1 MESKKNSSRGRLLG
15 VAEVVAGIVIFII
28 VSVVAMKSDLASAQ
42 TRLYDTVTYI
52 KEQCNNNLRLD
63 IASESKSL
71 MRMIESVEILNQEIK
86 EEKNADIT
94 KNDLKQYATVSYL
107 TGIILLDEQGKIK
120 EEYCSD
126 SLKSNE
132 LLSQIDRAALLDVVD
147 FKEKTYSMRMEM
159 EDESYVD
166 IAAAGCPDKPGILL
180 VYYHT
185 PNRYTQI
192 FNHSINT
199 LLNGYSLEHNGTII
213 ISKDSQIVASNN
225 RKLIGRKP
233 EDIKELR
240 YINKSGKERH
250 LIRLG
255 KYVLS
260 SYGIMERGRDYYIY
274 AYMPKKEVFATTTK
288 NVIYTMFFYL
298 LILSAGH
305 IVRWYMMQGYH
316 REQMELQKKYTQELE
331 RKNKELQKAVYQARK
346 ANEAKS
352 NFLSRMSH
360 DIRTPLNG
368 IIGLLKID
376 EAHFDDSELIQ
387 SNHKK
392 MLVSADH
399 LLSLINDVLQ
409 MNKLD
414 DEEVNLEHEPLSL
427 TQISTEVGTIINER
441 AAAAG
446 ITLEFGSQE
455 LPIEYVYGSP
465 VHLRQVFLNIYGNC
479 IKYNK
484 PGGKIKAELEC
495 LSVQD
500 GIVNYR
506 WIISDTGIGI
516 SEEFLEHIFEPFM
529 QEHSDARTVYNGVGL
544 GMSIVKRII
553 DKMNGTIEVASK
565 EGEGTTF
572 TIVLPFEIADRTVF
586 PVRQSLNK
594 DADIS
599 GVHLLLAEDNELNAE
614 IAKTLLEDKGA
625 IITLVSDGKQAIQ
638 TFTSS
643 PPGTFDAILMDI
655 MMPVIDGIS
664 ATQIIRA
671 LGREDSKTIPIIAMT
686 ANAFEEDARK
696 CIKAGMNA
704 HLAKPLE
711 MEKVMTVIAALCKK
725 HKQI

>member
-1 MESKKNSSRGRLLG
+1 MESKRNSSRGRLLG
-15 VAEVVAGIVIFII
+15 IAEIVAGIIIFIV
-28 VSVVAMKSDLASAQ
+28 VSIVAMKSDLASAQ

-71 MRMIESVEILNQEIK
+71 MRMIESVEILNQEI
-86 EEKNADIT
+86 EEKDVDISE
-94 KNDLKQYATVSYL
+94 KSLKQYAAVSYL
-107 TGIILLDEQGKIK
+107 TGILVLDEQGRVKA
-120 EEYCSD
+120 EYCSD
-126 SLKSNE
+126 NLKTNE
-132 LLSQIDRAALLDVVD
+132 LLSQIDRTALLDVVD

-166 IAAAGCPDKPGILL
+166 VAAVGRSDIPGILL

-185 PNRYTQI
+185 PNRYTRI

-213 ISKDSQIVASNN
+213 ISKDSKIIASNN
-225 RKLIGRKP
+225 QKLIGKRP
-233 EDIKELR
+233 EDVKELR
-240 YINKSGKERH
+240 YINKSGEERQ

-274 AYMPKKEVFATTTK
+274 AYMPRKEVFATTSR
-288 NVIYTMFFYL
+288 NVIYTMFIYL
-298 LILSAGH
+298 ILLSAGY

-316 REQMELQKKYTQELE
+316 REQMELQQKYTEELE
-331 RKNKELQKAVYQARK
+331 NKNKELQNAVFQAQK

-376 EAHFDDSELIQ
+376 EAHFDDSELIR

-427 TQISTEVGTIINER
+427 TQISTDVGTIISER
-441 AAAAG
+441 AVAAG
-446 ITLEFGSQE
+446 ITLEFGRQE
-455 LPIEYVYGSP
+455 LPVEYVYGSP

-484 PGGKIKAELEC
+484 PGGKIKAELKC
-495 LSVQD
+495 LSVQN

-544 GMSIVKRII
+544 GMSIVKGII
-553 DKMNGTIEVASK
+553 DKMNGTIEVVSK

-572 TIVLPFEIADRTVF
+572 TITLPFEIADKTVF
-586 PVRQSLNK
+586 PSQRTLN
-594 DADIS
+594 
-599 GVHLLLAEDNELNAE
+599 
-614 IAKTLLEDKGA
+614 
-625 IITLVSDGKQAIQ
+625 
-638 TFTSS
+638 
-643 PPGTFDAILMDI
+643 
-655 MMPVIDGIS
+655 
-664 ATQIIRA
+664 
-671 LGREDSKTIPIIAMT
+671 
-686 ANAFEEDARK
+686 
-696 CIKAGMNA
+696 
-704 HLAKPLE
+704 
-711 MEKVMTVIAALCKK
+711 
-725 HKQI
+725 

>member
-15 VAEVVAGIVIFII
+15 IAEIVAGIVIFII
-28 VSVVAMKSDLASAQ
+28 VSTVAVKSDLVSAQ

-52 KEQCNNNLRLD
+52 KEQCNSNLRLD

-71 MRMIESVEILNQEIK
+71 MRMIESVEILNRQMK
-86 EEKNADIT
+86 EERGVNIT
-94 KNDLKQYATVSYL
+94 EKDLQQYATTSYL
-107 TGIILLDEQGKIK
+107 TGVLLLDGQGQIK
-120 EEYCSD
+120 KKYCSD
-126 SLKSNE
+126 NFQSEKLLNE
-132 LLSQIDRAALLDVVD
+132 IDRAALLDVVA
-147 FKEKTYSMRMEM
+147 FKEKTYSMRMEL

-166 IAAAGCPDKPGILL
+166 VAAVGRYDKPGILM

-185 PNRYTQI
+185 PNRYTRI

-199 LLNGYSLEHNGTII
+199 LLNGYSLEHNGTIV
-213 ISKDSQIVASNN
+213 ISKDSKIVASNN
-225 RKLIGRKP
+225 QKLIGKRP
-233 EDIKELR
+233 EDVKELR
-240 YINKSGKERH
+240 YINKSGKERQ

-274 AYMPKKEVFATTTK
+274 AYMPRKEVFATTSR
-288 NVIYTMFFYL
+288 NVIYTMFIYL
-298 LILSAGH
+298 IILSAGY
-305 IVRWYMMQGYH
+305 IVRWYMIQGYH
-316 REQMELQKKYTQELE
+316 REQMELQQKYTEELE
-331 RKNKELQKAVYQARK
+331 NKNKELQNAVFQAQK

-376 EAHFDDSELIQ
+376 EAHFDDSALIQ
-387 SNHKK
+387 DNHKK
-392 MLVSADH
+392 MLISADH
-399 LLSLINDVLQ
+399 LLSLINDILQ

-414 DEEVNLEHEPLSL
+414 DEKVNLEHEPLSL
-427 TQISTEVGTIINER
+427 MQISTEVGTIISER
-441 AAAAG
+441 AAESG
-446 ITLEFGSQE
+446 ITLEFGRQE
-455 LPIEYVYGSP
+455 LPVEYVYGSP

-484 PGGKIKAELEC
+484 PGGKIKAELKC
-495 LSVQD
+495 LSVQEST
-500 GIVNYR
+500 VTYQ
-506 WIISDTGIGI
+506 WMISDTGIGM

-544 GMSIVKRII
+544 GMSIVKKII

-565 EGEGTTF
+565 EEEGTTF
-572 TIVLPFEIADRTVF
+572 TITLPFEIADKTVF
-586 PVRQSLNK
+586 PSQRTLNK
-594 DADIS
+594 EADIS

-614 IAKTLLEDKGA
+614 IAQTLLEDKGA
-625 IITLVSDGKQAIQ
+625 ILTLVSDGQRAIQ

-664 ATQIIRA
+664 ATQIIRT

-725 HKQI
+725 HK